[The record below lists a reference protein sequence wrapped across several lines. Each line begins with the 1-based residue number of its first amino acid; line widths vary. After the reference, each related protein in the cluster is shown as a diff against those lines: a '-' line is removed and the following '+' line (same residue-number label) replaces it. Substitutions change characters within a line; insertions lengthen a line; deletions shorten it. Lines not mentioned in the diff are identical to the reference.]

1 MAKFALRDW
10 LRKRLDKYEE
20 RYERSD
26 EEFASVVIRNV
37 DALSNRR
44 ALWFYLAVLLASN
57 TLVWFSVI
65 IFPRDIKQ
73 AWEIVTNLDDKIA
86 FLIISIVFGLGM
98 WLTYALFRLKFPDL
112 EDPDFNNEML
122 ASFSYSLHST
132 KRWRVWL
139 VSVIGGVLNVLLLIF
154 AEIFLTAGL

>member
-20 RYERSD
+20 RYERRD

-132 KRWRVWL
+132 KRWRVCL